1 MSPFVLPLFSSD
13 SCHRQRTSP
22 FLAPFYIISF
32 LEMNWG
38 RKTWPYFIPS
48 FQLAH
53 PAAASPRLSLAL
65 LHCQNIMLSRISYP
79 ERDCRAK
86 KWLKWLFLSQTV
98 ISDPAFRLG
107 ARLPKVTIHFSM
119 HRDQYMLK
127 PVPRFALRPLP
138 VLYFTVKSQKHFSSL
153 PRWRR
158 MNGKTKNHSCLYT
171 CSPQEGIVF
180 GLCSVF
186 FYFSFF
192 SMNLHGVMFALAGV
206 VSGQWLVHYQGS
218 G

>member
-38 RKTWPYFIPS
+38 RKTWPHFIPS
-48 FQLAH
+48 FQLTH
-53 PAAASPRLSLAL
+53 PAAAFPRLSLAL
-65 LHCQNIMLSRISYP
+65 LCCQNVMFSRISYP
-79 ERDCRAK
+79 ERDCKAK

-98 ISDPAFRLG
+98 IPDPAFWLG

-127 PVPRFALRPLP
+127 SVPRFALRPLP
-138 VLYFTVKSQKHFSSL
+138 VLYFTVRNQKCFSSL
-153 PRWRR
+153 PRRRR
-158 MNGKTKNHSCLYT
+158 MNGKKKPPLVSTLAPTRRALCLA
-171 CSPQEGIVF
+171 SA
-180 GLCSVF
+180 L
-186 FYFSFF
+186 FF
-192 SMNLHGVMFALAGV
+192 SIFLFF
-206 VSGQWLVHYQGS
+206 
-218 G
+218 